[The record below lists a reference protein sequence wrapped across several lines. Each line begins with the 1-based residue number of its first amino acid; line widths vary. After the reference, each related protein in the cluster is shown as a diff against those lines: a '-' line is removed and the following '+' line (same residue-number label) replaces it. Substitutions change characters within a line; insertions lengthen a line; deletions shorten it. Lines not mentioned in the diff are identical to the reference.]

1 MKIRTLFTGVAL
13 ALVIVACDSHTTLPA
28 TTPAAPLFE
37 GTGPVLPDT
46 TTAKTGGGMG
56 SGN

>member
-13 ALVIVACDSHTTLPA
+13 ALAVVACDSHSTLPPTA
-28 TTPAAPLFE
+28 PAFPVFE
-37 GTGPVLPDT
+37 ETEPALTDS